1 MRYNPVVKR
10 RRILLNAATMASIV
24 LCVATVVLWVRSRNH
39 LDRVSAL
46 NRRRGELAFL
56 SAHGGFSVIVQ
67 RRDAFTGDAYEPH
80 EATLWSPHISS
91 GPEPGFGIDEVSALR
106 FVRGMAEWN
115 LPAYVFESAGVPGF
129 HLRWMRPSL
138 FAAGLWADP
147 DSSSQRK
154 QFESLGGQADLYFNV
169 LHRYDMTLSAGYA
182 VGLEGSRRKG
192 SEWMISL
199 KIM

>member
-80 EATLWSPHISS
+80 KATLWSPHISS
-91 GPEPGFGIDEVSALR
+91 GPEPGFGIDEPTVWGFRWDVETMPTEWALVDGGHGTFR
-106 FVRGMAEWN
+106 TTLRSLRVPYWAIASVLG
-115 LPAYVFESAGVPGF
+115 LPAC
-129 HLRWMRPSL
+129 L
-138 FAAGLWADP
+138 
-147 DSSSQRK
+147 
-154 QFESLGGQADLYFNV
+154 
-169 LHRYDMTLSAGYA
+169 A
-182 VGLEGSRRKG
+182 VARARRRKRR
-192 SEWMISL
+192 SEGRLCSACGYDL
-199 KIM
+199 RATPDRCPECGRVPT

>member
-1 MRYNPVVKR
+1 
-10 RRILLNAATMASIV
+10 
-24 LCVATVVLWVRSRNH
+24 
-39 LDRVSAL
+39 
-46 NRRRGELAFL
+46 
-56 SAHGGFSVIVQ
+56 
-67 RRDAFTGDAYEPH
+67 
-80 EATLWSPHISS
+80 
-91 GPEPGFGIDEVSALR
+91 
-106 FVRGMAEWN
+106 MAEWN